1 MVKNVAGG
9 CNGKK
14 VARKHTTKGKN
25 ELRLSKS
32 SDEKY
37 AIVKKLLGNT
47 CDVICDDGVDRR
59 CIIRGKFT
67 GRNKRDNMIDS
78 GIYVLVGM
86 REWVDETGCSKQS
99 DNNSVRYCD
108 LLEVY
113 NSMER
118 DILRRTHN
126 IFSSLKDETGN
137 KYDDRD
143 TNISFVDENTL
154 KYQNVIKKMDGK
166 RGSKVGSGDEE
177 GSEEGSE
184 EDEELKQQST
194 IITTNIK
201 HIGKGIVVQSYGISD
216 DEDEDEDEDDNIER
230 DSKVTE
236 NKVMLTYNETFKNPN
251 KKIVYTVDKNID
263 VDDI

>member
-1 MVKNVAGG
+1 MVKNLAGG

-37 AIVKKLLGNT
+37 AIVTRLLGNT
-47 CDVICDDGVDRR
+47 CDVICDDGVNRR

-67 GRNKRDNMIDS
+67 GRNKRDNMLDN
-78 GIYVLVGM
+78 GIYILVGM
-86 REWVDETGCSKQS
+86 REWVDEGGRSRQADEKK
-99 DNNSVRYCD
+99 VKFCD

-126 IFSSLKDETGN
+126 IFSSLKDESGN
-137 KYDDRD
+137 KYDNAN
-143 TNISFVDENTL
+143 TNVTFVDENTL

-166 RGSKVGSGDEE
+166 GGSGGSGGSDDADEE
-177 GSEEGSE
+177 EFKE
-184 EDEELKQQST
+184 QSVV
-194 IITTNIK
+194 ITTNVK
-201 HIGKGIVVQSYGISD
+201 HVGKGVIVQSYDISD
-216 DEDEDEDEDDNIER
+216 DEDEDEDTVNNKNGDDK
-230 DSKVTE
+230 DD
-236 NKVMLTYNETFKNPN
+236 
-251 KKIVYTVDKNID
+251 KKITVVYTAPSIVNKNRNKNVEYTIENNID

>member
-1 MVKNVAGG
+1 
-9 CNGKK
+9 
-14 VARKHTTKGKN
+14 
-25 ELRLSKS
+25 
-32 SDEKY
+32 
-37 AIVKKLLGNT
+37 
-47 CDVICDDGVDRR
+47 
-59 CIIRGKFT
+59 
-67 GRNKRDNMIDS
+67 
-78 GIYVLVGM
+78 
-86 REWVDETGCSKQS
+86 
-99 DNNSVRYCD
+99 
-108 LLEVY
+108 
-113 NSMER
+113 MER

-166 RGSKVGSGDEE
+166 K

-184 EDEELKQQST
+184 EEGGFKEQST

-216 DEDEDEDEDDNIER
+216 DEDEDEDEDEDNDSIER
-230 DSKVTE
+230 DSKTTE
-236 NKVMLTYNETFKNPN
+236 NKVMVTYNETFQNPN

>member
-1 MVKNVAGG
+1 MVKNLAGG

-14 VARKHTTKGKN
+14 VARKHTTTGKN

-37 AIVKKLLGNT
+37 AIVTRLLGNT
-47 CDVICDDGVDRR
+47 CDVICDDGVNRR

-67 GRNKRDNMIDS
+67 GRNKRDNMLDN
-78 GIYVLVGM
+78 GIYILVGM
-86 REWVDETGCSKQS
+86 REWVDEGGRSRQADEK
-99 DNNSVRYCD
+99 NVKFCD

-126 IFSSLKDETGN
+126 IFSSLKDESGN
-137 KYDDRD
+137 KYDNAN
-143 TNISFVDENTL
+143 TNVTFVDENTL

-166 RGSKVGSGDEE
+166 GGSGGGGGSGSSDDGGEE
-177 GSEEGSE
+177 EFKE
-184 EDEELKQQST
+184 QSVV
-194 IITTNIK
+194 ITTNVK
-201 HIGKGIVVQSYGISD
+201 HVGKGVIVQSYDISD
-216 DEDEDEDEDDNIER
+216 DEDDNDDDGDVN
-230 DSKVTE
+230 DDKDDKKVT
-236 NKVMLTYNETFKNPN
+236 V
-251 KKIVYTVDKNID
+251 VYTAPSVVSKNRNKNVEYTIENNID